1 MTKYQ
6 EKAVERIK
14 RYIEEHDLHRNDER
28 YEIKEFSVE
37 ETDYGT
43 VIVYS
48 VTGLKNDEGTLA
60 SVFCRNIRHIFIGK
74 RGGLR
79 SQRWDTEKKKC
90 IDLKGWSDVM
100 IYGCSH

>member
-1 MTKYQ
+1 MTKQQ
-6 EKAVERIK
+6 EAMVERIK

-48 VTGLKNDEGTLA
+48 VAGLKNDEGTMA
-60 SVFCRNIRHIFIGK
+60 AIFCRNIRHIFIGK
-74 RGGLR
+74 RGGLK
-79 SQRWDTEKKKC
+79 SSKWDSEKKKS
-90 IDLKGWSDVM
+90 INLQGWSDVM
-100 IYGCSH
+100 IHGCSH